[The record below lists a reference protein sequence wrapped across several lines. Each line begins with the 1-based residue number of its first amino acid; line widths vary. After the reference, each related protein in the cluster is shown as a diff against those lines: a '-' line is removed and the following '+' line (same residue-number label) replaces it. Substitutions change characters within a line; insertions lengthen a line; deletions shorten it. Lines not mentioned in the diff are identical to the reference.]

1 MYQTSDQYKERIY
14 ADNTRHLLNLYI
26 EGEQVNPDYIL
37 DFKVSHVLFSDGKF
51 SLGSVTAKCVEFR
64 IYKDALPNAYHNIYV
79 ETGVNDEI
87 VPVGYFILDNIE
99 KHDDYTVTIKDID
112 HMIKFEFNYDG
123 SQLTYPC
130 MMLTILRD
138 ICLKAGVELRFYF
151 FFKC

>member
-64 IYKDALPNAYHNIYV
+64 IYKDALPNAYHNI
-79 ETGVNDEI
+79 
-87 VPVGYFILDNIE
+87 E
-99 KHDDYTVTIKDID
+99 KHDDYTVTIKAID